1 MKYLKKAAAL
11 AMCLL
16 ISASASVYGMGAAF
30 ADDDED
36 MILIGETTEAEEP
49 AETVVS
55 GDFTYHLDDDGNAVI
70 DGCSSEDEEI
80 VIPAELDGA
89 PVTELSAD
97 VFASMPACRKI
108 TLPASLETIDEN
120 NPFLYCEELEE
131 ISIDGECENF
141 VTVDGVLFS
150 KTMTRL
156 IEYPSKKA
164 GKSYTVPEGVLT
176 LGIGSVYNTELE
188 EINLPSSL
196 DTLCRH
202 SLSYN
207 ENLKSVDMSGTTVS
221 SIGLMA
227 FTNCTSLT
235 EVIFSDALYS
245 IEMGAFMNCER
256 LLSVDFP
263 DGLYNVGQ
271 AAFMGTSMI
280 KVRIPESVQK
290 IGYSAFGYDSDE
302 VAVPGFLIVGAANS
316 AAQTYC
322 TDSDSE
328 YDYQNDFD
336 FLSFESEE
344 AAAEYESLDPQ
355 TYGDF
360 EYAIIDGSASI
371 VYCTSTSYLVTVP
384 SEIDGYAVT
393 SIYKYAFE
401 GCSAGKIVIPD
412 SVTSIGKG
420 AFSSVLQV
428 LELPGT
434 LQSIDGEEQFLFC
447 SQLQE
452 INVSEGGDGA
462 FSSIDG
468 VLYNRDKTLLIAYPA
483 MKNAKEYKSPGTLK
497 EIAVSGFCY
506 NQYIESVDL
515 SSVEV
520 IGSYAFEGCQSLK
533 EAKLSKNLREL
544 GVNAFLS
551 CTEMK
556 SLRIY
561 DKVESIGAYAFGY
574 FYDEQFA
581 AEIMENQELYAQAGE
596 TNVMP
601 YSVMEDFKL
610 YTDKGS
616 LAYRYAADCGIE
628 TVTGTVAI
636 GGVNITKSLI
646 YVILGI
652 LAAIIISVPWCIFGF
667 RKSRRKKAE
676 KGSEPAKKIKKSD
689 ETSGNEQENKSE
701 KEDAE
706 NED

>member
-30 ADDDED
+30 ADDEEAIAVTAEADES
-36 MILIGETTEAEEP
+36 GESEEA
-49 AETVVS
+49 AEAIVS
-55 GDFTYHLDDDGNAVI
+55 GDFTYHLNDDGNAVI

-150 KTMTRL
+150 GRMTRL
-156 IEYPSKKA
+156 IEYPSKKS
-164 GKSYTVPEGVLT
+164 GKSYTVPDGVLT
-176 LGIGSVYNTELE
+176 LGIGAVYNTELE
-188 EINLPSSL
+188 EIDLPSSL

-202 SLSYN
+202 CLSYN
-207 ENLKSVDMSGTTVS
+207 EKLRSVDMSGTAVS
-221 SIGLMA
+221 TIGLMA
-227 FTNCTSLT
+227 FANCTSLT
-235 EVIFSDALYS
+235 EVIFSEELYS
-245 IEMGAFMNCER
+245 IELGAFMNCGR
-256 LLSVDFP
+256 LLSVDLP
-263 DGLYNVGQ
+263 EGLYNVGQ

-290 IGYSAFGYDSDE
+290 IGYSAFGYSSDE
-302 VAVPGFLIVGAANS
+302 TAVPGFLIVGAENS

-328 YDYQNDFD
+328 YDYENDFD
-336 FLSFESEE
+336 FMSFESEE
-344 AAAEYESLDPQ
+344 AAAEYESLNPQ
-355 TYGDF
+355 TYENF
-360 EYAIIDGSASI
+360 EYAVIDGEAVI
-371 VYCTSTSYLVTVP
+371 LYCTCTDYLLTVP

-393 SIYKYAFE
+393 SIYKYAFQN
-401 GCSAGKIVIPD
+401 CSAGNIVIPD
-412 SVTSIGKG
+412 SVTSIGEN
-420 AFSSVLQV
+420 AFSAAVQI

-447 SQLQE
+447 TQLRE
-452 INVSEGGDGA
+452 IKVSEGGDGA

-483 MKNAKEYKSPGTLK
+483 MKNAKEYKAPGTLK

-515 SSVEV
+515 SSVEI
-520 IGSYAFEGCQSLK
+520 IGNYAFEGCQALK

-581 AEIMENQELYAQAGE
+581 AEIIENQELYAQAGE

-601 YSVMEDFKL
+601 YSVMEDFTL
-610 YTDKGS
+610 YTDEDS
-616 LAYRYAADCGIE
+616 LAYGYASDCGIK

-636 GGVNITKSLI
+636 GSMNITKSLI
-646 YVILGI
+646 YVIIGI
-652 LAAIIISVPWCIFGF
+652 LAVIIISVPWYIFGF

-676 KGSEPAKKIKKSD
+676 KTSD
-689 ETSGNEQENKSE
+689 KTSGKEQNDKSE